1 MQDVCFHND
10 IFESDKSLC
19 CTPLSINKTYGFFLP
34 EGVLCCLGKVGRK
47 RAQEKGITRKEKSLA
62 QQVLLSETDA
72 AVKNKQVHSRVRKL
86 LDPKN

>member
-1 MQDVCFHND
+1 MVFIILFSNLISHCVVLR
-10 IFESDKSLC
+10 SVS
-19 CTPLSINKTYGFFLP
+19 TNKTYGFLP
-34 EGVLCCLGKVGRK
+34 AERVLCCLGKVGRK